1 MESCAMKTEDN
12 SSSSSSDD
20 SEYVPSESSE
30 SSEEE
35 PKKRPVKK
43 RKLMKKIR
51 VIPKFTTLNSSVDS
65 LDKLIKIAED
75 WLCYKIINSIKL
87 DEITDDNLK
96 YERLSWVIL
105 DLIELNNLIGL
116 ESLKKSVINQIIFFI
131 QGLQSGEL
139 MHTVLYGEQGC
150 GKTTVAKILATMYS
164 KLGILSKGTFRVA
177 QREDFIAGYLGQTA
191 TKTKKL
197 LTSCLGGVLFIDE
210 AYSLGPSKKDTDSFS
225 KEAIDTLNQF
235 LSENYEDFICIIAG
249 YEKNLRENFFDK
261 NPGLDR
267 RFPWKFTMNKYSGPE
282 LFRIFKYNFREPWTL
297 ADETDLEKLFV
308 ADNFKNNGGDCKII
322 FDKAKIIHGRRV
334 FENNSDKLFS
344 ITKKDI
350 VMAMDEFLEET
361 RKKPTKEPPFGM
373 YS

>member
-1 MESCAMKTEDN
+1 MASKVRKAEDN
-12 SSSSSSDD
+12 SSTSGD
-20 SEYVPSESSE
+20 SEYVPSSE
-30 SSEEE
+30 SEESIPPV
-35 PKKRPVKK
+35 PKR
-43 RKLMKKIR
+43 R
-51 VIPKFTTLNSSVDS
+51 
-65 LDKLIKIAED
+65 KLIKKKLVSKPPFEPKVGKIINLEQLIHLAED
-75 WLCYKIINSIKL
+75 WLCYKIKNKIGLGDFNES
-87 DEITDDNLK
+87 NLK
-96 YERLSWVIL
+96 YERLSWIIL
-105 DLIELNNLIGL
+105 DLMELNNLIGL
-116 ESLKKSVINQIIFFI
+116 ETLKKSVINQIVFFI

-139 MHTVLYGEQGC
+139 MHTVLYGDQGC
-150 GKTTVAKILATMYS
+150 GKTTVAKILASMYS
-164 KLGILSKGTFRVA
+164 KLGILSQGTFRVA

-210 AYSLGPSKKDTDSFS
+210 AYSLGPSKSDTDSFS

-249 YEKNLRENFFDK
+249 YEKNLKENFFDK

-267 RFPWKFTMNKYSGPE
+267 RFPWKFTLNKYSGPE
-282 LFRIFKYNFREPWTL
+282 LFRIFKYNFRDPWS
-297 ADETDLEKLFV
+297 LEESPELENLFV

-334 FENNSDKLFS
+334 FENDNEQLFR
-344 ITKKDI
+344 ITKGDI
-350 VMAMDEFLEET
+350 ITAMNEFLEET